1 MTNVA
6 AFFQERYRRPP
17 EVVASAPGRIE
28 FIGNHTDYNGG
39 LVLGL
44 AINQRIYAALAVRTD
59 AQIGLCTAP
68 ASPLLTFPL
77 DGFAR
82 QTGPSKWA
90 NYVLGV
96 LQRLR
101 AHGLAVEQ
109 GFDLAIRSTL
119 PSGAGLSS
127 SAALEL
133 ATALTL
139 DAAFGPRFDR
149 LALVQRC
156 QEAENQFVGVP
167 CGLLDQGVSAFGQAG
182 HLVCVD
188 ARNLRFETVPLPSG
202 TAFHVFSSHHRHALI
217 DSCYA
222 ERHAECMAARDRL
235 ATCFLGL
242 EHLCDLSPDQLA
254 ACRSHLSDLLYR
266 RAWHV
271 VTEQA
276 RVQAT
281 LAALQSHN
289 PVAAGQHLLASHTS
303 SRDFF
308 ENSTVHLDFLVDAL
322 RQQPGVLGA
331 RLTGGG
337 FGGAVMAWTTP
348 AFTSEHAGAVQQ
360 AYRTRFGQMLALLT
374 VASDDGA
381 RVERME

>member
-1 MTNVA
+1 MTDVA

-59 AQIGLCTAP
+59 AQVCLCTAP

-77 DGFAR
+77 EGFTR
-82 QTGPSKWA
+82 QTGPNKWA

-101 AHGLAVEQ
+101 AHGLAVER

-133 ATALTL
+133 ATALAL

-167 CGLLDQGVSAFGQAG
+167 CGLLDQGVSAFGKAG

-188 ARNLRFETVPLPSG
+188 ARNIRFETVPLPSG

-222 ERHAECMAARDRL
+222 ERHAECMVARDRL
-235 ATCFLGL
+235 ATCFPGL

-254 ACRSHLSDLLYR
+254 ACRSHLPNLLYR

-289 PVAAGQHLLASHTS
+289 PVAVGQHLLASHTS

-348 AFTSEHAGAVQQ
+348 AFTSEHAGVVQQ
-360 AYRTRFGQMLALLT
+360 AYRARFGQTPALLT

-381 RVERME
+381 RVE

>member
-1 MTNVA
+1 MTDVA

-101 AHGLAVEQ
+101 AHGLAVER

-133 ATALTL
+133 ATALAL

-235 ATCFLGL
+235 ATCFPGL

-254 ACRSHLSDLLYR
+254 ACRSHLPNLLYR

-289 PVAAGQHLLASHTS
+289 PVAVGQHLLASHTS

-360 AYRTRFGQMLALLT
+360 AYRARFGQTPALLT
-374 VASDDGA
+374 VASGDGA